1 MLLIHGWLRLK
12 TVTLTI
18 ASGLRRVNANAPT
31 YPASRRFQKILN
43 RFATDFPQVIGEDLY
58 RSLGKFFSSKIQT
71 VPAGVATCTS
81 RQPGGKS
88 SYRYWSLRGVAV
100 MRNRK
105 RLAEIWIALLWFGVA
120 AGAETVANAAR
131 VQANSNRDRGGVLA
145 DGILTINLEVRECEW
160 FPEDEHGQSV
170 KVFALAENGKQ
181 GQIPGPMIRVRQGT
195 TIHLRL
201 RNLISVEVVIHGMH
215 SRPGKEDDVLD
226 IAPGG
231 KSEATFIAG
240 EPGAYYYWASA
251 GGDTLSGR
259 PYKEDSQ
266 LNGAFIVDPPGE
278 VPPDRVF
285 VIAAWRDRPLPQE
298 SFDISVINGKSW
310 PYTERLEYTVGSDV
324 RWRWL
329 NPSAQL
335 HPMHMHG
342 SYFRVDAI
350 GDAERETVLAT
361 SQRKQVATQLIPVG
375 GTMTM
380 YWQPREAGRWL
391 FHCHILTH
399 VSPETMFLRRDAK
412 ASHTSMS
419 HNHAEQDMAGLVM
432 GITVLPRPGEHP
444 ERKVSKP
451 RRTLNLVIENQNT
464 GMNARGYSLSES
476 GRVTDRVSA
485 PGPAIVLTRGEPVAI
500 HVTNRLSEPTS
511 VHWHGIELQS
521 YYDGVPGW
529 TGYNEQVTPMIEAG
543 KSFDV
548 YFTPPRAGTF
558 IYHTHMDDMA
568 QLSSGLYGPI
578 VVLAPG
584 ENYDP
589 ETDKIFIMGRNGKR
603 SDGEFLVNGVAK
615 PQPQKWRVGTGY
627 RLRFINMNANN
638 TVKIA
643 LTQNGAPVLWTAFAK
658 DGADLPAEQALS
670 GPASFLIAPGETYD
684 YLFRP
689 EQEGDMQLTFDLTL
703 LKERVLQV
711 IRLKRVRNAKTDG
724 TLN

>member
-1 MLLIHGWLRLK
+1 MADG
-12 TVTLTI
+12 VLTI
-18 ASGLRRVNANAPT
+18 T
-31 YPASRRFQKILN
+31 
-43 RFATDFPQVIGEDLY
+43 
-58 RSLGKFFSSKIQT
+58 
-71 VPAGVATCTS
+71 
-81 RQPGGKS
+81 
-88 SYRYWSLRGVAV
+88 
-100 MRNRK
+100 
-105 RLAEIWIALLWFGVA
+105 
-120 AGAETVANAAR
+120 
-131 VQANSNRDRGGVLA
+131 
-145 DGILTINLEVRECEW
+145 LEVREGEW
-160 FPEDEHGQSV
+160 FPEDEHGPSV
-170 KVFALAENGKQ
+170 KVFALAEKGKPA
-181 GQIPGPMIRVRQGT
+181 QIPGPMIRVRQGT
-195 TIHLRL
+195 VIHLHL
-201 RNLISVEVVIHGMH
+201 QNLISPTVVMHGMH
-215 SRPGKEDDVLD
+215 SRPGKEDDVLE
-226 IAPGG
+226 IPPG
-231 KSEATFIAG
+231 ATRDVSFTAG

-266 LNGAFIVDPPGE
+266 LNGALIVDPPGE
-278 VPPDRVF
+278 VPADRIF

-298 SFDISVINGKSW
+298 SFDIPVINGKSW
-310 PYTERLEYTVGSDV
+310 PYTERLEYVVGSEV

-350 GDAERETVLAT
+350 GDAERETALAV

-399 VSPETMFLRRDAK
+399 VSPDTMMLRRDAK
-412 ASHTSMS
+412 ANHTTMP

-432 GITVLPRPGEHP
+432 GITVLPPPGEHP
-444 ERKVSKP
+444 KRKTAKP
-451 RRTLNLVIENQNT
+451 RRRLNLVIENQN
-464 GMNARGYSLSES
+464 GGVNARGYALSEP
-476 GRVTDRVSA
+476 GRVISRVSA
-485 PGPAIVLTRGEPVAI
+485 PGPALVLKRGELVAI

-529 TGYNEQVTPMIEAG
+529 TGYNEQVTPMIQPG

-558 IYHTHMDDMA
+558 IYHTHMNDMA

-578 VVLAPG
+578 IVLAPG
-584 ENYDP
+584 ESYDP
-589 ETDKIFIMGRNGKR
+589 ETDKIFIMGRNGR
-603 SDGEFLVNGVAK
+603 RTDGEFLVNGA
-615 PQPQKWRVGTGY
+615 PELQLQKWRVGTRY

-643 LTQNGAPVLWTAFAK
+643 LTQTGTPVLWTALAK
-658 DGADLPAEQALS
+658 DGADLPPEQALS

-684 YLFRP
+684 YLFQP
-689 EQEGDMQLTFDLTL
+689 EHEGDMQLTFDLTL
-703 LKERVLQV
+703 LNERVTQV
-711 IRLKRVRNAKTDG
+711 IQMERIE
-724 TLN
+724 